1 MVAKSGRRR
10 ERTRGHTRGR
20 KGPADPAVRQRI
32 LAAAFAAF
40 MEKGYAQASTLEI
53 ATRAQ
58 VSKATLYALVGNK
71 RQMLAACI
79 QERAGRL
86 RAPAGLP
93 QPVDRAH
100 LARTLEGLGAHLLRE
115 VSEPTVLTV
124 FRLAIAEAARAP
136 EVARALDSIGV
147 AAGRAAMTSL
157 MSRARAAGVLEGRP
171 ERLAEQFSG
180 LLWGSL
186 MWGLLLGVVDR
197 HSPQEIARRAS
208 DAAAAFLR
216 IASTAGSASSSTD
229 AS

>member
-1 MVAKSGRRR
+1 MVARSGRARR
-10 ERTRGHTRGR
+10 R

-40 MEKGYAQASTLEI
+40 MEKGYAAASTLEI

-58 VSKATLYALVGNK
+58 ASKATLYALVGNK

-79 QERAGRL
+79 RERAERL
-86 RAPAGLP
+86 RAPAELP
-93 QPVDRAH
+93 QPVDRAS
-100 LARTLEGLGAHLLRE
+100 LVRALEGVGAHLLRE
-115 VSEPTVLTV
+115 VSAPAVLAV
-124 FRLAIAEAARAP
+124 FRLAIGEAERAP

-157 MSRARAAGVLEGRP
+157 ISRARDAGMLEGRP
-171 ERLAEQFSG
+171 DRLAEQFSG

-197 HSPQEIARRAS
+197 PSPQEIKRRS
-208 DAAAAFLR
+208 SEAAAAFLR
-216 IASTAGSASSSTD
+216 LASAAD
-229 AS
+229 